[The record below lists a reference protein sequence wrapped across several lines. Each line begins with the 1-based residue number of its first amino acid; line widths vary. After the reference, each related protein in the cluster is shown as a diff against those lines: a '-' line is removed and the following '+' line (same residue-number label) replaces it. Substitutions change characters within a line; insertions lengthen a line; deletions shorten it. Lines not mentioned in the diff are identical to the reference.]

1 MRVLTQW
8 NLFFTPYIS
17 GSFDQAH
24 QLGPL
29 MTHLQLWTKTALGG
43 LLVLLGLI
51 IACNFWVIVH
61 TQEGVY
67 SDIQQVRAQVYGLV
81 LGTSPKRVDGTA
93 NASFNKRIEA
103 AASLYQHG
111 KVQTLV
117 LSGTHDRQYYNEPI
131 AMRKA
136 LVKLGVPKNSM
147 ILDMKGSNTLA
158 SIKRVK
164 EICGAHKLTIITQR
178 FHGYRALYIS
188 RCCGISALV
197 FVEEDATPFAFTR
210 TLLREFLAR
219 VKVLIDLHVLHLHQ
233 TVLTETLIPSDFHAK
248 GYIIVGP
255 NVSLTPFLKQLP
267 KC

>member
-1 MRVLTQW
+1 MK
-8 NLFFTPYIS
+8 
-17 GSFDQAH
+17 
-24 QLGPL
+24 
-29 MTHLQLWTKTALGG
+29 HLLQVWTKTALGG

-93 NASFNKRIEA
+93 SAFFNKRIEA

-111 KVQTLV
+111 KVQLLV

-131 AMRKA
+131 AMQTA
-136 LVKLGVPKNSM
+136 LVKLGVPKKAI
-147 ILDMKGSNTLA
+147 ILDMKGANTLA

-164 EICGAHKLTIITQR
+164 ALCGAHKLIIITQR

-188 RCCGISALV
+188 RCCGINALV
-197 FVEEDATPFAFTR
+197 FVGKDAMPFALTR
-210 TLLREFLAR
+210 TLLRECLAR
-219 VKVLIDLHVLHLHQ
+219 VKALIDLHILQKHWHQ
-233 TVLTETLIPSDFHAK
+233 TVL
-248 GYIIVGP
+248 Y
-255 NVSLTPFLKQLP
+255 
-267 KC
+267 